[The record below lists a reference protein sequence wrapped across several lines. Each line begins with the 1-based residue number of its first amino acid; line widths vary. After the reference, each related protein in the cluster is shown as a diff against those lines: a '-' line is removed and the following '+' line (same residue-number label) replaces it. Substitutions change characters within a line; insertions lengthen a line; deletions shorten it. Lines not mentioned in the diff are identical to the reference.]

1 METEIKDST
10 ISDDTLKKE
19 EDNKG
24 CLGKYGCLFLIGL
37 YSLKFFIYDVD
48 FHGYY
53 ISYKGAFLS
62 TMFTIDLWIFYLMVL
77 WIVFYYFVEV
87 VKIIHKKLNNRNK

>member
-1 METEIKDST
+1 MRQLWLFSVDDFLIHINNNACLWKLKKRIRQSVG
-10 ISDDTLKKE
+10 DDTLKKE

-24 CLGKYGCLFLIGL
+24 CLGKCGCLFLIGL
-37 YSLKFFIYDVD
+37 YSLRFFIFDVD

-62 TMFTIDLWIFYLMVL
+62 TMFTI
-77 WIVFYYFVEV
+77 
-87 VKIIHKKLNNRNK
+87 R